1 MKLTNDDIDRY
12 QRWTDALN
20 EGTYR
25 YRPPFWEEAEG
36 GETGNEYQ
44 APMERGWTDVPMDS
58 DAVDQDGVTC
68 SCAGDRG

>member
-36 GETGNEYQ
+36 GGAENEYQ
-44 APMERGWTDVPMDS
+44 ARITRIVAGRNLY
-58 DAVDQDGVTC
+58 QDGVTC
-68 SCAGDRG
+68 RCAGDRR